1 MLEHAKSTNSL
12 LGKAFQKQ
20 IKTIEDA
27 AEKKQKQL
35 KVVSK
40 NKSKTHI
47 KIQSQISFQKEN
59 KQN

>member
-1 MLEHAKSTNSL
+1 MSTNSL

-47 KIQSQISFQKEN
+47 KIQSQISFQKES